1 MADFLPAG
9 LSISRLARSAA
20 FAGTLLLTS
29 SLHAQE
35 TSDPDVSQYRL
46 DNGLTIILAPSKTS
60 QSVALVTQYGV
71 GSANEA
77 PGRSGFAHL
86 FEHLMFEG
94 TKSVPD
100 FEKALSGVGGD
111 SNAFTQEDATTYYTT
126 GPKEALPSFLR
137 LDADRMANLANA
149 VSQEDLD
156 NQRQVVL
163 NEMRQN
169 YLDQPGGAARAQTE
183 TALYPAGHPYAHATI
198 GSIADLD
205 AAALDD
211 VIAFHRTFYVPSN
224 AYVAITGSFDSGKAR
239 ELIQQTFGLVPKSET
254 LPVVDAPEPKL
265 KPQRLNFVD
274 AVATPAVLYRWTG
287 ARGATRESVVN
298 KMAARALSVGKG
310 SFDDLLIIQQGVS
323 SGAGASWQDRAL
335 SGIFTLTAS
344 AAQGVDAGKLE
355 AAAQTAFD
363 AIKAKGITE
372 ETLKIVRADFE
383 SGYASIPS
391 NPVSFGIALAEGAK
405 EGDAKAWRRELD
417 WSKSV
422 TAEEVTAALRSFNA
436 NDAQVSTV
444 VPGARTTDY
453 PPAIANSTGSS
464 TSEKTAP
471 RPEII
476 MPEFAMAKT
485 SGAVFPTVE
494 TRKLKSGA
502 TLISY
507 KIEDNA
513 KIGISLLVKGGD
525 IDAPVGLSD
534 LGMSVTNRGAGDL
547 SLPEM
552 DSLYRS
558 NGISLYG
565 DSSRRYSLIHAS
577 APRGK
582 LSELSAQL
590 ADIILR
596 PRFDPAEWSAL
607 VDAEVTDLESRRKQP
622 DYQAGRKLIESLY
635 PAGARES
642 RQPDTAALKITK
654 SSDAKALFLGRMR
667 PDAAT
672 FHVAS
677 NLPVDEVA
685 AELDKALSGWAAS
698 GAAGP
703 FESGARP
710 SVKEGRADAEVAG
723 ATQAAI
729 LAALPAPDGDAAERT
744 AFDLAVDVLGG
755 GLNSRLNAVLREE
768 KGWSY
773 GLSASADGEKGR
785 NNSLLYISAAVQ
797 NNHAEDSIKEM
808 RRIIAALATSPVTA
822 DEFEAVRRQ
831 ARARYLG
838 YFEDAPGTAMIA
850 GYLAQAGFTIADLK
864 QKADA
869 LDSVTLQEVNR
880 QAAVIAQSPMALSVA
895 GDRAAMK

>member
-1 MADFLPAG
+1 MTKRVHAKSG
-9 LSISRLARSAA
+9 ISRLAQAA
-20 FAGTLLLTS
+20 ACVLALMAVTPLS
-29 SLHAQE
+29 AQE
-35 TSDPDVSQYRL
+35 TLDPDVTQYRL
-46 DNGLTIILAPSKTS
+46 DNGITVILAPSKTA

-94 TKSVPD
+94 TRSAPD
-100 FEKALSGVGGD
+100 FEKALSSAGGD
-111 SNAFTQEDATTYYTT
+111 SNAFTQEDATTYYMS
-126 GPKEALPSFLR
+126 GPKEALPNFLR
-137 LDADRMANLANA
+137 LDADRMANLANS
-149 VSQEDLD
+149 VSKEDLD

-169 YLDQPGGAARAQTE
+169 YLDRPGGAARAQTE
-183 TALYPAGHPYAHATI
+183 AALYPAGHPYAHATI

-205 AAALDD
+205 AATLDD

-224 AYVAITGSFDSGKAR
+224 AYVAVTGSFDPAKAR
-239 ELIQQTFGLVPKSET
+239 ELINQTFGLLPKSET
-254 LPVVDAPEPKL
+254 LPAVDATEPKL

-274 AVATPAVLYRWTG
+274 AVATPEIMFRWLG

-298 KMAARALSVGKG
+298 KMAARSLSVGKG
-310 SFDDLLIIQQGVS
+310 SFDDLLVIQQGVA
-323 SGAGASWQDRAL
+323 SGAGAYFQDRNL

-344 AAQGVDAGKLE
+344 AAQSVSAGKLE
-355 AAAQTAFD
+355 AAMQAAFD
-363 AIKAKGITE
+363 AIKAEGVTD

-391 NPVSFGIALAEGAK
+391 NPVSFGITLADSAK
-405 EGDAKAWRRELD
+405 QGDAKAWRRELD
-417 WSKSV
+417 WSKTV
-422 TAEEVTAALRSFNA
+422 TADEVNAALRSFNTNEA
-436 NDAQVSTV
+436 LISTV
-444 VPGARTTDY
+444 VPGARNANY

-464 TSEKTAP
+464 MPEKTTA
-471 RPEII
+471 RAEIA
-476 MPEFAMAKT
+476 MPEFTMAKA
-485 SGAVFPTVE
+485 SGVVFPTVE
-494 TRKLKSGA
+494 TRALKSGA
-502 TLISY
+502 ALISY

-513 KIGISLLVKGGD
+513 KIGISLIVKGGD

-565 DSSRRYSLIHAS
+565 GSSRHYSQIHAS

-582 LSELSAQL
+582 LNELSAQL

-596 PRFDPAEWSAL
+596 PRFDVAEWSAL
-607 VDAEVTDLESRRKQP
+607 IDSKVTDLESRRKLP
-622 DYQAGRKLIESLY
+622 DYQAGRKLVDSLY
-635 PAGARES
+635 PAGAREV
-642 RQPDTAALKITK
+642 REPDTAALKVMK
-654 SSDAKALFLGRMR
+654 SSDAKALFLGRLR

-677 NLPVDEVA
+677 NLPVEEIA
-685 AELDKALSGWAAS
+685 AELDKAFSSWTAG

-703 FESGARP
+703 FEAGARP
-710 SVKEGRADAEVAG
+710 SVKESRADVHVAG

-729 LAALPAPDGDAAERT
+729 LAALPAPDEGSAEKD
-744 AFDLAVDVLGG
+744 AFDLAVDILGG
-755 GLNSRLNAVLREE
+755 GLDSRLNAVLREE

-773 GLSASADGEKGR
+773 GLSAYANGEKGKD
-785 NNSLLYISAAVQ
+785 NSLLYISATVQ
-797 NNHAEDSIKEM
+797 NDHAEDSIKEI

-831 ARARYLG
+831 TRARYLG
-838 YFEDAPGTAMIA
+838 FFEDAPGTAMIA
-850 GYLAQAGFTIADLK
+850 SYLAEAGFSIADMKTKL
-864 QKADA
+864 DA
-869 LDSVTLQEVNR
+869 LDAITLEDVNR
-880 QAAVIAQSPMALSVA
+880 QAAIIARSPMALAVA
-895 GDRAAMK
+895 GDKDKMK

>member
-1 MADFLPAG
+1 MTVPAYVRTA
-9 LSISRLARSAA
+9 SSRLAQAA
-20 FAGTLLLTS
+20 ACVLALMAVTPLS
-29 SLHAQE
+29 AQE
-35 TSDPDVSQYRL
+35 TLDPDLTQYRL
-46 DNGLTIILAPSKTS
+46 DNGVTVILAPSKTA

-94 TKSVPD
+94 TKAVPD
-100 FEKALSGVGGD
+100 FEKALSGAGGD
-111 SNAFTQEDATTYYTT
+111 SNAFTQEDATTYYMS
-126 GPKEALPSFLR
+126 GPKEALPLFLR
-137 LDADRMANLANA
+137 LDADRMANLANS
-149 VSQEDLD
+149 VSKEGLD

-169 YLDQPGGAARAQTE
+169 YLDRPGGAARAQTE

-198 GSIADLD
+198 GSVADLD
-205 AAALDD
+205 AATLDD

-224 AYVAITGSFDSGKAR
+224 AYVAVTGSFDPEKAR
-239 ELIQQTFGLVPKSET
+239 ELITKTFGLVPKSEP
-254 LPVVDAPEPKL
+254 LSAAGAPQPAL

-274 AVATPAVLYRWTG
+274 AVATPAVMYRWTG

-298 KMAARALSVGKG
+298 RMAARALSVGKG

-323 SGAGASWQDRAL
+323 SGAGASWQERAL

-344 AAQGVDAGKLE
+344 AAQGVSAGKLE
-355 AAAQTAFD
+355 AAVQTAFD
-363 AIKAKGITE
+363 AIKAKGISE
-372 ETLKIVRADFE
+372 ETLKIVRADFD
-383 SGYASIPS
+383 SGYASLPS
-391 NPVSFGIALAEGAK
+391 NPVSFGITLADSAK

-422 TAEEVTAALRSFNA
+422 TPEEVNAALRSFNT
-436 NDAQVSTV
+436 NEAQVSTV
-444 VPGARTTDY
+444 VPGARNTDY
-453 PPAIANSTGSS
+453 PPAIANSTGRS
-464 TSEKTAP
+464 TPVKTSP
-471 RPEII
+471 RPEIV
-476 MPEFAMAKT
+476 MPEFAVAKA
-485 SGAVFPTVE
+485 SGVVFPAVE
-494 TRKLKSGA
+494 TRTLKSGA
-502 TLISY
+502 TLMSY
-507 KIEDNA
+507 KVEDNA
-513 KIGISLLVKGGD
+513 KIGISLIVKGGD

-558 NGISLYG
+558 NGINLYG

-582 LSELSAQL
+582 LKELSAQL

-607 VDAEVTDLESRRKQP
+607 IDAEVTDLESRRKQP
-622 DYQAGRKLIESLY
+622 DYQAGRKLLASLY

-677 NLPVDEVA
+677 NLPVDDVA

-703 FESGARP
+703 FEDGARP
-710 SVKEGRADAEVAG
+710 SVKQGRVDAEVAG

-729 LAALPAPDGDAAERT
+729 LAALPAPDGGAAEKT

-755 GLNSRLNAVLREE
+755 GLNSRLNVVLREE
-768 KGWSY
+768 RGWSY

-797 NNHAEDSIKEM
+797 NDHAEDSIKEI

-822 DEFEAVRRQ
+822 EEFEAVRRQ
-831 ARARYLG
+831 ARARFLG

-850 GYLAQAGFTIADLK
+850 GFLAQAGFTIAEIK
-864 QKADA
+864 QKVDA
-869 LDSVTLQEVNR
+869 LDSVTLEDVNR
-880 QAAVIAQSPMALSVA
+880 QAAVIAQSPMAMSVA
-895 GDRAAMK
+895 GDKAKMK

>member
-1 MADFLPAG
+1 MTEPAHIKSG
-9 LSISRLARSAA
+9 MSRLARAA
-20 FAGTLLLTS
+20 ACVLVLMAITPLS
-29 SLHAQE
+29 AQE
-35 TSDPDVSQYRL
+35 TLDPNVTQYRL
-46 DNGLTIILAPSKTS
+46 DNGVTVILAPSKTA

-94 TKSVPD
+94 TKAVPD
-100 FEKALSGVGGD
+100 FEKALSAAGGD
-111 SNAFTQEDATTYYTT
+111 SNAFTQEDATTYYMS
-126 GPKEALPSFLR
+126 GPKEALPLFLR
-137 LDADRMANLANA
+137 LDADRMANLANS
-149 VSQEDLD
+149 VSKEDLD

-169 YLDQPGGAARAQTE
+169 YLDRPGGAARAQTE

-211 VIAFHRTFYVPSN
+211 VIAFHKTFYVPSN
-224 AYVAITGSFDSGKAR
+224 AYVAVTGSFDPAKAR
-239 ELIQQTFGLVPKSET
+239 DLINQTFGLVPKSEP
-254 LPVVDAPEPKL
+254 LPAVNAPGPKL

-274 AVATPAVLYRWTG
+274 AVATPAVMFRWLG

-310 SFDDLLIIQQGVS
+310 SLDDLLIIQQGVA
-323 SGAGASWQDRAL
+323 SGAGAYSQDRAL
-335 SGIFTLTAS
+335 GGIFTLTAS

-355 AAAQTAFD
+355 AAMQKAFAAVQT
-363 AIKAKGITE
+363 KGISE

-391 NPVSFGIALAEGAK
+391 NPVSFGITLADSAK
-405 EGDAKAWRRELD
+405 KGDAKAWQRELG
-417 WSKSV
+417 WSMTV
-422 TAEEVTAALRSFNA
+422 TAEEVTAALRSFDISA
-436 NDAQVSTV
+436 AQVSTV
-444 VPGARTTDY
+444 VPGARSTDY
-453 PPAIANSTGSS
+453 PPVIANSTGRS

-471 RPEII
+471 RPEIV
-476 MPEFAMAKT
+476 MPEFAMEKA
-485 SGAVFPTVE
+485 SGVMFPTVE

-502 TLISY
+502 TLICY
-507 KIEDNA
+507 KVEDNA
-513 KIGISLLVKGGD
+513 KIGISLIVKGGD

-534 LGMSVTNRGAGDL
+534 LGMSVTNRGAGEL

-558 NGISLYG
+558 NGIDLYG
-565 DSSRRYSLIHAS
+565 YSSRHYSQIHAS

-582 LSELSAQL
+582 LRELSAQL

-596 PRFDPAEWSAL
+596 PRFDPSEWSAL
-607 VDAEVTDLESRRKQP
+607 IDAEVTDLESQRKQP
-622 DYQAGRKLIESLY
+622 DYQASTKLIQSLY
-635 PAGARES
+635 PAGAREA
-642 RQPDTAALKITK
+642 RDPDAAVLKVTR
-654 SSDAKALFLGRMR
+654 SSDAKALFVGRMR

-672 FHVAS
+672 IHVAS
-677 NLPVDEVA
+677 NLPAEDIA
-685 AELDKALSGWAAS
+685 AELDKAFLGWAAS

-703 FESGARP
+703 FEDGARP
-710 SVKEGRADAEVAG
+710 LVKEGRVDAEVAG

-729 LAALPAPDGDAAERT
+729 LAALPAPDGGAAERS

-755 GLNSRLNAVLREE
+755 GLDSRLNAVLREE

-773 GLSASADGEKGR
+773 GLSASTEGEKGK
-785 NNSLLYISAAVQ
+785 NNSLLYISASVQ
-797 NNHAEDSIKEM
+797 NDHTEDSIKEI

-838 YFEDAPGTAMIA
+838 YFEDAPGTALIA
-850 GYLAQAGFTIADLK
+850 GYLAQAGFNIAEIK
-864 QKADA
+864 QKVDA
-869 LDSVTLQEVNR
+869 LDAITLDDVNR
-880 QAAVIAQSPMALSVA
+880 QAAIIARSPVTLAVA
-895 GDRAAMK
+895 GDKEKMK